1 MAGLI
6 VAFEG
11 LDQSGKQTQ
20 ADRLRDRVLATGRQ
34 ARVFSF
40 PEYDSPLGRELGLAL
55 QGSRDYDA
63 ELMQLL
69 YVANRYERK
78 SDLESARA
86 SGTIVIC
93 DRYVASSVAYG
104 EAQGLDGAWLRD
116 IQRHLPV
123 PDVTVLLDMPAEESA
138 RRKTANR
145 DRYEQDL
152 HLLERVRES
161 YLAQASRGD
170 WTIVDATQDRNAA
183 TAAIGRAITPLLD
196 RLPQ

>member
-1 MAGLI
+1 MSGLI
-6 VAFEG
+6 VALEG

-20 ADRLRDRVLATGRQ
+20 ADRLRERVLATGRQ
-34 ARVFSF
+34 ARIFSF

-55 QGSRDYDA
+55 RGSRDYGA

-78 SDLESARA
+78 SDLETARA

-104 EAQGLDGAWLRD
+104 EAQGLDGTWLRD
-116 IQRHLPV
+116 IQLHLPV
-123 PDVTVLLDMPAEESA
+123 PDVTLLLDMPAAESA

-145 DRYEQDL
+145 DRYEQDID
-152 HLLERVRES
+152 LLDRVRQS
-161 YLAQASRGD
+161 YLTQAARDD
-170 WTIVDATQDRNAA
+170 WTVVDATQDRDAVA
-183 TAAIGRAITPLLD
+183 TAIGRAMTPLLE
-196 RLPQ
+196 RLPT